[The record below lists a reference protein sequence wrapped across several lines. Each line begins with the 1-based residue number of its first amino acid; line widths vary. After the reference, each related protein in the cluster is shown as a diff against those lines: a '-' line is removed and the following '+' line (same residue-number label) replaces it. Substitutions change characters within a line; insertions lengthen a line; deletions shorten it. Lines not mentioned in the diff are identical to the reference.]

1 MSLKQ
6 HKQSTNNITNKLGE
20 NNTMTQS
27 NILPQNTSDLTSLS
41 TPSISS
47 SATLVELGISK
58 WTGRKLDKRASAD
71 VASANYASDGVANVH
86 KKLLGNCAELKAI
99 DTLVSDAR
107 NTHYSMTMPWSDSGL
122 RLLTTKAYFKY
133 HETMTEIQSNF
144 DDCVS
149 TFLQAYDWE
158 ITQAQAKLGDLF
170 NRDDYPTTDSLSRK
184 FGFRLSYMPLPD
196 AGDFRLDINTEA
208 QTEMKSHY
216 ETYYTTQLNNAMNDI
231 WQRAFKSLS
240 RMSERL
246 DYASHE
252 DKKLFRD
259 TLVTNVLDI
268 VDLLSVCNITN
279 NIQMEAMRMKLEDTL
294 QGVTPDALREDA
306 YLRAE
311 TKKSIDEAIKSLPSL
326 DM

>member
-1 MSLKQ
+1 MRLKQ

-133 HETMTEIQSNF
+133 HETMTEIQANF
-144 DDCVS
+144 DDCVN

-170 NRDDYPTTDSLSRK
+170 NRDDYPTTESLSRK
-184 FGFRLSYMPLPD
+184 FGFRLSYMPLPE

>member
-1 MSLKQ
+1 
-6 HKQSTNNITNKLGE
+6 
-20 NNTMTQS
+20 MTIS
-27 NILPQNTSDLTSLS
+27 NTSISTPSVPN

-58 WTGRKLDKRASAD
+58 WTGRKLDKKASAD
-71 VASANYASDGVANVH
+71 VASANYAKSGVANVH
-86 KKLLGNCAELKAI
+86 KKLLGDCAELKAI
-99 DTLVSDAR
+99 DTLVGVAR
-107 NTHYSMTMPWSDSGL
+107 TAHYSMTMPWSDTGL

-133 HETMTEIQSNF
+133 HETMTEIQASF
-144 DDCVS
+144 DDCVN

-170 NRDDYPTTDSLSRK
+170 NRNDYPTTESLSSK

-208 QTEMKSHY
+208 QAEMKSHY

-231 WQRAFKSLS
+231 WQRAFKCLS
-240 RMSERL
+240 NMSERL

-252 DKKLFRD
+252 SKKVFRD

-279 NIQMEAMRMKLEDTL
+279 DSQMEAMRMKLEDTL
-294 QGVTPDALREDA
+294 QGVTPDALREDEF
-306 YLRAE
+306 LRAE
-311 TKKSIDEAIKSLPSL
+311 TKKSVDEVIKSLPSL

>member
-1 MSLKQ
+1 MTIS
-6 HKQSTNNITNKLGE
+6 
-20 NNTMTQS
+20 NTQTVSQ
-27 NILPQNTSDLTSLS
+27 PLT
-41 TPSISS
+41 TAPSISS

-71 VASANYASDGVANVH
+71 VASANYAKTGVANVH
-86 KKLLGNCAELKAI
+86 KKLLGDCAELKAI
-99 DTLVSDAR
+99 DTIVGVAR
-107 NTHYSMTMPWSDSGL
+107 TAHYSMTMPWSDTGL

-133 HETMTEIQSNF
+133 HETMTEIQASF
-144 DDCVS
+144 DDCVN

-170 NRDDYPTTDSLSRK
+170 NRNDYPTTESLGNK
-184 FGFRLSYMPLPD
+184 FGFRLSYMPLPE

-208 QTEMKSHY
+208 QAEMKSHY

-231 WQRAFKSLS
+231 WQRAFKCLS
-240 RMSERL
+240 NMSERL

-252 DKKLFRD
+252 SKKVFRD

-279 NIQMEAMRMKLEDTL
+279 DSQMEAMRMKLEDTL
-294 QGVTPDALREDA
+294 QGVTPDALREDEF
-306 YLRAE
+306 LRAE
-311 TKKSIDEAIKSLPSL
+311 TKKSVDEVIKSLPSL

>member
-1 MSLKQ
+1 
-6 HKQSTNNITNKLGE
+6 
-20 NNTMTQS
+20 MTTS
-27 NILPQNTSDLTSLS
+27 NTSISTPSVPN

>member
-1 MSLKQ
+1 MTISNTQTVSQPL
-6 HKQSTNNITNKLGE
+6 TNV
-20 NNTMTQS
+20 
-27 NILPQNTSDLTSLS
+27 
-41 TPSISS
+41 PSISS

-71 VASANYASDGVANVH
+71 VASANYASNGVANVH
-86 KKLLGNCAELKAI
+86 KKLLGNCSELKDI
-99 DTLVSDAR
+99 DTLVGEAR
-107 NTHYSMTMPWSDSGL
+107 TAHYSMTMPWSDTGL

-133 HETMTEIQSNF
+133 HETMTKAQASF
-144 DDCVS
+144 DDCVN

-170 NRDDYPTTDSLSRK
+170 NRNDYPTTESLSSK

-196 AGDFRLDINTEA
+196 VGDFRLDINTEA
-208 QTEMKSHY
+208 QNDIKSHY

-231 WQRAFKSLS
+231 WQRAFKCLS
-240 RMSERL
+240 NMSERL
-246 DYASHE
+246 DYASNE
-252 DKKLFRD
+252 GKKVFRD
-259 TLVTNVLDI
+259 TLVTNVVDM
-268 VDLLSVCNITN
+268 VDLLSVCNVTN
-279 NIQMEAMRMKLEDTL
+279 DIKMEAMRVKLEDTL

-311 TKKSIDEAIKSLPSL
+311 TKRSIDEAIKSLPSL

>member
-1 MSLKQ
+1 MTISNTQTVSQPL
-6 HKQSTNNITNKLGE
+6 TNV
-20 NNTMTQS
+20 
-27 NILPQNTSDLTSLS
+27 
-41 TPSISS
+41 PSISS

-71 VASANYASDGVANVH
+71 VASANYASNGVANVH
-86 KKLLGNCAELKAI
+86 KKLLGNCSELKDI
-99 DTLVSDAR
+99 DTLVGEAR
-107 NTHYSMTMPWSDSGL
+107 TAHYSMTMPWSDTGL

-133 HETMTEIQSNF
+133 HETMTKAQASF
-144 DDCVS
+144 DDCVN

-170 NRDDYPTTDSLSRK
+170 NRDDYPTTESLSGK
-184 FGFRLSYMPLPD
+184 FGFRLSYMPLPE

-208 QTEMKSHY
+208 QNDIKSHY
-216 ETYYTTQLNNAMNDI
+216 ETYYTTQINNAMNDV

-259 TLVTNVLDI
+259 TLVTNVIDM
-268 VDLLSVCNITN
+268 VDLLAVCNVTN
-279 NIQMEAMRMKLEDTL
+279 DSQMEAMRVRLEDTL

>member
-1 MSLKQ
+1 MTISNTQTVSQPL
-6 HKQSTNNITNKLGE
+6 TNV
-20 NNTMTQS
+20 
-27 NILPQNTSDLTSLS
+27 
-41 TPSISS
+41 PSISS

-71 VASANYASDGVANVH
+71 VASANYASNGVANVH
-86 KKLLGNCAELKAI
+86 KKLLGNCSELKDI
-99 DTLVSDAR
+99 DTLVGEAR
-107 NTHYSMTMPWSDSGL
+107 TAHYSMTMPWSDTGL

-133 HETMTEIQSNF
+133 HETMTKAQASF
-144 DDCVS
+144 DDCVN

-170 NRDDYPTTDSLSRK
+170 NRNDYPTTESLSSK

-196 AGDFRLDINTEA
+196 VGDFRLDINTEA
-208 QTEMKSHY
+208 QNDIKSHY

-231 WQRAFKSLS
+231 WQRAFKCLS
-240 RMSERL
+240 NMSERL
-246 DYASHE
+246 DYASNE
-252 DKKLFRD
+252 GKKVFRD
-259 TLVTNVLDI
+259 TLVTNVVDM
-268 VDLLSVCNITN
+268 VDLLAVCNVTN
-279 NIQMEAMRMKLEDTL
+279 DIKMEAMRVKLEDTL

-311 TKKSIDEAIKSLPSL
+311 TKRSIDEAIKSLPSL

>member
-1 MSLKQ
+1 
-6 HKQSTNNITNKLGE
+6 
-20 NNTMTQS
+20 MTQS

-279 NIQMEAMRMKLEDTL
+279 DTQMEAMRMKLEDTL

-306 YLRAE
+306 FLRAE
-311 TKKSIDEAIKSLPSL
+311 TKKSVDEVIKSLPSL

>member
-1 MSLKQ
+1 
-6 HKQSTNNITNKLGE
+6 
-20 NNTMTQS
+20 MTTS
-27 NILPQNTSDLTSLS
+27 NTSISTPSVPN

-99 DTLVSDAR
+99 DTLVGDAR

-133 HETMTEIQSNF
+133 HETMTEIQANF
-144 DDCVS
+144 DDCVN

-170 NRDDYPTTDSLSRK
+170 NRNDYPTTESLSSK
-184 FGFRLSYMPLPD
+184 FGFRLSYMPLPE

-208 QTEMKSHY
+208 QAEMKSHY

-279 NIQMEAMRMKLEDTL
+279 DTQMEAMRMKLEDTL

-306 YLRAE
+306 FLRAE
-311 TKKSIDEAIKSLPSL
+311 TKKSVDEVIKSLPSL

>member
-99 DTLVSDAR
+99 DTLVGDAR

>member
-1 MSLKQ
+1 MTIS
-6 HKQSTNNITNKLGE
+6 
-20 NNTMTQS
+20 NT
-27 NILPQNTSDLTSLS
+27 IS

-99 DTLVSDAR
+99 DTLVGVAR
-107 NTHYSMTMPWSDSGL
+107 TTHYSMTMPWSDTGL

-133 HETMTEIQSNF
+133 HETMTDFKQRYVDLVNTFIQAFS
-144 DDCVS
+144 
-149 TFLQAYDWE
+149 WE
-158 ITQAQAKLGDLF
+158 MTQAQARLGDLH
-170 NRDDYPTTDSLSRK
+170 NPSDYPTVESLSRK
-184 FGFRLSYMPLPD
+184 FGFRLSYMPLPE

-208 QTEMKSHY
+208 QDDIRSHY
-216 ETYYTTQLNNAMNDI
+216 ETYYSTQLNNAMNDI

-279 NIQMEAMRMKLEDTL
+279 DTQMEAMRMKLEDTL
-294 QGVTPDALREDA
+294 QGITPDALREDA
-306 YLRAE
+306 FLRAE
-311 TKKSIDEAIKSLPSL
+311 TKKSVDEVIKSLPSL

>member
-1 MSLKQ
+1 MTISNTQTVSQPL
-6 HKQSTNNITNKLGE
+6 TNV
-20 NNTMTQS
+20 
-27 NILPQNTSDLTSLS
+27 
-41 TPSISS
+41 PSISS

-71 VASANYASDGVANVH
+71 VTSANYASNGVANVH
-86 KKLLGNCAELKAI
+86 KKLLGNCSELKDI
-99 DTLVSDAR
+99 DTLVGEAR
-107 NTHYSMTMPWSDSGL
+107 TAHYSMTMPWSDTGL

-133 HETMTEIQSNF
+133 HETMTKAQASF
-144 DDCVS
+144 DDCVN

-170 NRDDYPTTDSLSRK
+170 NRNDYPTTESLSSK

-196 AGDFRLDINTEA
+196 VGDFRLDINTEA
-208 QTEMKSHY
+208 QNDIKSHY

-231 WQRAFKSLS
+231 WQRAFKCLS
-240 RMSERL
+240 NMSERL
-246 DYASHE
+246 DYASNE
-252 DKKLFRD
+252 GKKVFRD
-259 TLVTNVLDI
+259 TLVTNVVDM
-268 VDLLSVCNITN
+268 VDLLAVCNVTN
-279 NIQMEAMRMKLEDTL
+279 DIKMEAMRVKLEDTL

-311 TKKSIDEAIKSLPSL
+311 TKRSIDEAIKSLPSL

>member
-1 MSLKQ
+1 
-6 HKQSTNNITNKLGE
+6 
-20 NNTMTQS
+20 MTQS

-216 ETYYTTQLNNAMNDI
+216 ETYYTTQLNTAMNDI

>member
-1 MSLKQ
+1 MTT
-6 HKQSTNNITNKLGE
+6 STQKTSEIT
-20 NNTMTQS
+20 S
-27 NILPQNTSDLTSLS
+27 IS

-71 VASANYASDGVANVH
+71 VASANYAKTGVANVH
-86 KKLLGNCAELKAI
+86 KKLLGDCAELKAI
-99 DTLVSDAR
+99 DTLVGVAR
-107 NTHYSMTMPWSDSGL
+107 TAHYSMTMPWSDTGL

-133 HETMTEIQSNF
+133 HETMTEIQASF
-144 DDCVS
+144 DDCVN

-170 NRDDYPTTDSLSRK
+170 NRRDYPTTLSLKNK
-184 FGFRLSYMPLPD
+184 FGFRLSYMPLPE

-208 QTEMKSHY
+208 QAEMKSHY
-216 ETYYTTQLNNAMNDI
+216 ETFYTTQLNNAMNDI
-231 WQRAFKSLS
+231 WQRAFKCLS
-240 RMSERL
+240 NMSERL

-252 DKKLFRD
+252 SKKVFRD

-279 NIQMEAMRMKLEDTL
+279 DSQMEAMRMKLEDTL
-294 QGVTPDALREDA
+294 QGVTPDALREDEF
-306 YLRAE
+306 LRAE
-311 TKKSIDEAIKSLPSL
+311 TKKSVDEVIKSLPSL

>member
-1 MSLKQ
+1 
-6 HKQSTNNITNKLGE
+6 
-20 NNTMTQS
+20 MTIS
-27 NILPQNTSDLTSLS
+27 NIQTVSQPLTNV
-41 TPSISS
+41 PSISS

-71 VASANYASDGVANVH
+71 VASANYASNGVANVH
-86 KKLLGNCAELKAI
+86 KKLLGNCSELKDI
-99 DTLVSDAR
+99 DTLVGEAR
-107 NTHYSMTMPWSDSGL
+107 TAHYSMTMPWSDTGL

-133 HETMTEIQSNF
+133 HETMTKAQASF
-144 DDCVS
+144 DDCVN

-170 NRDDYPTTDSLSRK
+170 NRNDYPTTESLSSK

-196 AGDFRLDINTEA
+196 VGDFRLDINTEA
-208 QTEMKSHY
+208 QNDIKSHY

-231 WQRAFKSLS
+231 WQRAFKCLS
-240 RMSERL
+240 NMSERL
-246 DYASHE
+246 DYASNE
-252 DKKLFRD
+252 GKKVFRD
-259 TLVTNVLDI
+259 TLVTNVVDM
-268 VDLLSVCNITN
+268 VDLLAVCNVTN
-279 NIQMEAMRMKLEDTL
+279 DIKMEAMRVKLEDTL

-311 TKKSIDEAIKSLPSL
+311 TKRSIDEAIKSLPSL

>member
-1 MSLKQ
+1 MTT
-6 HKQSTNNITNKLGE
+6 STQKTSEIT
-20 NNTMTQS
+20 S
-27 NILPQNTSDLTSLS
+27 IS

-71 VASANYASDGVANVH
+71 VASANYAKTGVANVH
-86 KKLLGNCAELKAI
+86 KKLLGDCAELKAI
-99 DTLVSDAR
+99 DTIVGVAR
-107 NTHYSMTMPWSDSGL
+107 TAHYSMTMPWSDTGL

-133 HETMTEIQSNF
+133 HETMTEIQASF
-144 DDCVS
+144 DDCVN

-170 NRDDYPTTDSLSRK
+170 NRNDYPTTESLGNK
-184 FGFRLSYMPLPD
+184 FGFRLSYMPLPE

-208 QTEMKSHY
+208 QAEMKSHY

-231 WQRAFKSLS
+231 WQRAFKCLS
-240 RMSERL
+240 NMSERL

-252 DKKLFRD
+252 SKKVFRD

-279 NIQMEAMRMKLEDTL
+279 DSQMEAMRMKLEDTL
-294 QGVTPDALREDA
+294 QGVTPDALREDEF
-306 YLRAE
+306 LRAE
-311 TKKSIDEAIKSLPSL
+311 TKKSVDEVIKSLPSL

>member
-1 MSLKQ
+1 
-6 HKQSTNNITNKLGE
+6 
-20 NNTMTQS
+20 
-27 NILPQNTSDLTSLS
+27 
-41 TPSISS
+41 
-47 SATLVELGISK
+47 
-58 WTGRKLDKRASAD
+58 
-71 VASANYASDGVANVH
+71 
-86 KKLLGNCAELKAI
+86 
-99 DTLVSDAR
+99 
-107 NTHYSMTMPWSDSGL
+107 
-122 RLLTTKAYFKY
+122 
-133 HETMTEIQSNF
+133 
-144 DDCVS
+144 
-149 TFLQAYDWE
+149 
-158 ITQAQAKLGDLF
+158 
-170 NRDDYPTTDSLSRK
+170 
-184 FGFRLSYMPLPD
+184 MPLPD